1 MSKPCIVKTNLES
14 FTKKLKLE
22 VAHTKYT
29 NLKKTNFDKLNSYLA
44 PRLGRIEQQK
54 SPRSSGM
61 NNPFFSHDLL
71 PYALLPGMN
80 LMYQNYAIKMQ
91 LSFYSATTTYC

>member
-1 MSKPCIVKTNLES
+1 MSKPC
-14 FTKKLKLE
+14 FTTKSKLE

-29 NLKKTNFDKLNSYLA
+29 NLKQPALINYNSYLA
-44 PRLGRIEQQK
+44 PRLGQIEQQK
-54 SPRSSGM
+54 SPRISGI
-61 NNPFFSHDLL
+61 NNPFFSYDLL

-91 LSFYSATTTYC
+91 FSFYSATTTYC

>member
-29 NLKKTNFDKLNSYLA
+29 NLKKTNFDKLEFLFGSKAWAN
-44 PRLGRIEQQK
+44 R
-54 SPRSSGM
+54 
-61 NNPFFSHDLL
+61 
-71 PYALLPGMN
+71 
-80 LMYQNYAIKMQ
+80 
-91 LSFYSATTTYC
+91 TTEITSQFRHE

>member
-1 MSKPCIVKTNLES
+1 
-14 FTKKLKLE
+14 
-22 VAHTKYT
+22 
-29 NLKKTNFDKLNSYLA
+29 
-44 PRLGRIEQQK
+44 
-54 SPRSSGM
+54 M
-61 NNPFFSHDLL
+61 NNPFFSYDLL